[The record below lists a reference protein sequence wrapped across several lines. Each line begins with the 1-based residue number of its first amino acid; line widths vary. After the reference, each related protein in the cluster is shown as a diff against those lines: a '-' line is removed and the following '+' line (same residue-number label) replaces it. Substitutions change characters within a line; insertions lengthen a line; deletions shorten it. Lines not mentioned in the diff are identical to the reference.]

1 MKRWKKL
8 LVGVL
13 SMALMLPCVPIYG
26 LEVKASEGDL
36 VFGDFE
42 YTLDEDGNNVTITK
56 YNGEEE
62 NAVIPSE
69 IDGKKVTTI
78 GYDAFSGCS
87 GLASVTIPD
96 GVTTI
101 GDDAFSGCSGLASV
115 TIPHSVT
122 RIGSGAFSGC
132 IGLAS
137 VTIPDSV
144 TKIGEGPF
152 GSCSGLTS
160 IIVEEGNPQY
170 NSRDNCNAIIKT
182 DSNALVQGC
191 RNTVI
196 PSDVTSIGG
205 DAFSD
210 CSGLISVAIPDSV
223 TEIGKRAFYNCN
235 NLTGVM
241 EIPEGVV
248 RIQDKAFYNCSG
260 LSGINFPA
268 SVAQISYQPTA
279 GGFGGAF
286 HGCTGLKSIKV
297 DAGNKTYDSREGCNA
312 LIETESNT
320 LILGCE
326 NTAIPE
332 GVTTI
337 AEYAFHDCK
346 GLTSLHIPA
355 SLTTMKHVWGMPFIP
370 AVGPFVGCTGLERIT
385 VDAKNPVYDSRGGCN
400 ALIETDTNT
409 LILASKNTVIPESVT
424 SIRTR
429 AFYIDGISSIT
440 IPAGVESIDSGAF
453 IIKPGFIIYGVSG
466 TEAERYANK
475 CKAKFI
481 PVSEDISKASIIL
494 SQTSYAYDGTAKTPS
509 VTVTLDEK
517 TLTLNTDYI
526 VAYSDNIN
534 VGTAKVTV
542 AGKGNYTGSK
552 TVEFTITK
560 AAEEP
565 KKADISKASV
575 TLSQTSYTYDGTA
588 KAPSVTVA
596 LDGKTLALNT
606 DYTVAYSNNI
616 KVGTAKATVAGK
628 GNYTGSKSVN
638 FTIVKAA
645 EQPASKITC
654 KKTLYKTAYGAKP
667 FKIHAAS
674 KSKMIFTSSK
684 PKIAAV
690 GKNTGKVTI
699 KNTGVATITIKAG
712 TAAKKVTVKVSPKKP
727 SVKSAKAAKGKK
739 LTVKWA
745 KDKMASGY
753 QVQVST
759 DKKFKE
765 NVKSKS
771 LPKTSYTFTKLKTG
785 KKYYVRIRSY
795 KKSGK
800 ETLYSAWSKAKVGG
814 KIKK

>member
-1 MKRWKKL
+1 MEETAGGCAVNGADAVMCADLWFRGE
-8 LVGVL
+8 GVR
-13 SMALMLPCVPIYG
+13 G
-26 LEVKASEGDL
+26 G
-36 VFGDFE
+36 FGDFE
-42 YTLDEDGNNVTITK
+42 YTLDEYGNSVTITK

-69 IDGKKVTTI
+69 IDGKNVTII
-78 GYDAFSGCS
+78 GDKAFSDCS
-87 GLASVTIPD
+87 
-96 GVTTI
+96 
-101 GDDAFSGCSGLASV
+101 
-115 TIPHSVT
+115 
-122 RIGSGAFSGC
+122 
-132 IGLAS
+132 GLAS

-152 GSCSGLTS
+152 GSCNGLTS

-170 NSRDNCNAIIKT
+170 NSRDNCNAIIET
-182 DSNALVQGC
+182 NSNALVQGC
-191 RNTVI
+191 RNTDI

-210 CSGLISVAIPDSV
+210 CSELISVTIPDSV
-223 TEIGKRAFYNCN
+223 TEIGKRAFYNCS
-235 NLTGVM
+235 NLAGVM

-260 LSGINFPA
+260 LSGINIPA
-268 SVAQISYQPTA
+268 SVAQISYQPTV

-286 HGCTGLKSIKV
+286 YGCTGLKSIKV

-509 VTVTLDEK
+509 VTVTLDGK
-517 TLTLNTDYI
+517 TLT
-526 VAYSDNIN
+526 
-534 VGTAKVTV
+534 
-542 AGKGNYTGSK
+542 
-552 TVEFTITK
+552 
-560 AAEEP
+560 
-565 KKADISKASV
+565 
-575 TLSQTSYTYDGTA
+575 
-588 KAPSVTVA
+588 
-596 LDGKTLALNT
+596 LNT
-606 DYTVAYSNNI
+606 DYTVAYSNNVN
-616 KVGTAKATVAGK
+616 VGTATAAVTGK
-628 GNYTGSKSVN
+628 GNYTGSKTVN
-638 FTIVKAA
+638 FTIAKAG
-645 EQPASKITC
+645 ERPEPATKITC
-654 KKTLYKTAYGAKP
+654 KKTAYKVAYGAKP
-667 FKIHAAS
+667 FKINATS
-674 KSKMIFTSSK
+674 NGKMAFTSSK

-690 GKNTGKVTI
+690 DKNTGRVTI
-699 KNTGVATITIKAG
+699 KNTGIATITIKAG
-712 TAAKKVTVKVSPKKP
+712 TAAKKITIKVSPKKP
-727 SVKSAKAAKGKK
+727 SVKSANTAKGKK

-745 KDKMASGY
+745 KDKMASRY

-759 DKKFKE
+759 DKKFKK

-771 LPKTSYTFTKLKTG
+771 LSKTSYTFTKLKTG
-785 KKYYVRIRSY
+785 KKYYVRIRSC

-800 ETLYSAWSKAKVGG
+800 ETLYSAWSKAKVSGR
-814 KIKK
+814 IKK